1 MQDHDWD
8 NGGWMRSLGMLLFG
22 DAPEIRDHKGRRVRD
37 NDFLV
42 LLNAHHEPVKFKL
55 PPDVRRKRWFF
66 GFDTARP
73 DLPSGQE
80 KITKALVRLEGR
92 SLVVLRHIR

>member
-1 MQDHDWD
+1 
-8 NGGWMRSLGMLLFG
+8 MRTLGMLLFG
-22 DAPEIRDHKGRRVRD
+22 DAPEIRDPRGRRVRD

-55 PPDVRRKRWFF
+55 PPDVRRKRWFV

-73 DLPSGQE
+73 TLPFGQE
-80 KITKALVRLEGR
+80 KVTMALVKLEGR
-92 SLVVLRHIR
+92 SLVVLRHVR